1 MNIFAHKLKIAIF
14 DNTNNSSNKDKIFDL
29 LKKMFGGKV
38 LIEFYSDTKEMFVA
52 LNIAKAKNKPFDA
65 TILGGTEE
73 METKIVLQR
82 MNPSM
87 DVISYVDDDT
97 FKYETMP
104 LSSKYFR

>member
-52 LNIAKAKNKPFDA
+52 LNIAKAKNKPFIFQ
-65 TILGGTEE
+65 TRLIIG
-73 METKIVLQR
+73 
-82 MNPSM
+82 MNYIST
-87 DVISYVDDDT
+87 DKSYVDRVKT
-97 FKYETMP
+97 QFGTKFK
-104 LSSKYFR
+104 